1 MSYAPPPLQYFQGII
16 YNPDFFTSI
25 SSYITLS
32 YANANYLTRIGTSL
46 SASTLTQFAGNVSVL
61 GLLTISG
68 GISLSGGLSV
78 DSLIVSGTSLFQ
90 GQSTFNLIPI
100 LPSGFQ
106 FITTGS
112 QTIDGTKTFNLI
124 PILPSGFQFITT
136 GSQTIIGSKTFSN
149 VLTTAG
155 INDSLSITSPN
166 ITGSTVVNGAY
177 FNATNPAGSSSF
189 YTTTISGT
197 LFSNLFSNSSSTV
210 PYTLTSN
217 SVAIPSGTNS
227 SSGLQIGW
235 NGTVGTGE
243 TNFINLG
250 QAGAGG
256 FQFGTISNS
265 LSYRALCDINLYS
278 NYGLWLFSNVG
289 RLRIDDRNG
298 GAFFWSQSQ
307 EGSQM
312 QMSNNGISTSIILS
326 CGNSL
331 GISSTALSINS
342 LAVST
347 NINFNPLSTSTF
359 NFSHP
364 TTTLGNNLSTNTTQ
378 YATVGYVNANSGA
391 SILSTNNTWTGT
403 NGFTQ
408 RLIQVGNATQYI
420 NFGCGVGN
428 IANIVIG
435 DSSSLSTIS
444 ATGANICISSPAT
457 SSMYNTTGSG
467 NICLG
472 GLSATLLTSGNGN
485 TFLGGGC
492 GQTITTGSNN
502 TVIGSSAWST
512 GTANFSN
519 CTVLGTNAP
528 EPVANN
534 SIVIGSSSETIYVA
548 GASQLNN
555 SLLYGTTVC
564 SSSVLQ
570 INNQT
575 KRFES
580 VYTTGVANTLT
591 NPLPFMILFTPI
603 AGMSFTLPI
612 PSSTNAGQTFII
624 RRAGTGGGQSIAFGV
639 TGGGAVWVPV
649 NSGTAVASFVVS
661 VTWQFT
667 FYSNGTNYICIA

>member
-1 MSYAPPPLQYFQGII
+1 MSTVPPTYTFQGVY
-16 YNPDFFTSI
+16 YNPVFFPAITGFL
-25 SSYITLS
+25 TLS
-32 YANANYLTRIGTSL
+32 QANALFLARTGFAS
-46 SASTLTQFAGNVSVL
+46 SVASTTSFTGSVIIS
-61 GLLTISG
+61 GLLTLSG
-68 GISLSGGLSV
+68 GIALTGGLTV
-78 DSLIVSGTSLFQ
+78 DTLIVNTLTTLNTNTIINNILTINATNSII
-90 GQSTFNLIPI
+90 GQTTFSLIPI
-100 LPSGFQ
+100 LPTGYQ
-106 FITTGS
+106 FLTNTS
-112 QTIDGTKTFNLI
+112 QTITGAKTFT
-124 PILPSGFQFITT
+124 SVIT
-136 GSQTIIGSKTFSN
+136 SN
-149 VLTTAG
+149 G
-155 INDSLSITSPN
+155 INDSISITAPT
-166 ITGSTVVNGAY
+166 ITASTVCNAPY
-177 FNATNPAGSSSF
+177 FNATNATLTSNL
-189 YTTTISGT
+189 YNVLISGV
-197 LFSNLFSNSSSTV
+197 LSVNLLTNSSSTL
-210 PYTLTSN
+210 PINIGCGT
-217 SVAIPSGTNS
+217 VAIPSGTNA

-235 NGTVGTGE
+235 NGVAGNGE
-243 TNFINLG
+243 TDFINLG
-250 QAGAGG
+250 QAGVGG
-256 FQFGTISNS
+256 FNFGVITNS
-265 LSYRALCDINLYS
+265 LPYRAICAMNPYS
-278 NYGLWLFSNVG
+278 NQGFWLFSNCG

-298 GAFFWSQSQ
+298 GAFWWGQSM

-326 CGNSL
+326 CGNAS
-331 GISSTALSINS
+331 GVGSTCLSINTS
-342 LAVST
+342 GVSP
-347 NINFNPLSTSTF
+347 NVNLNPLSTTTF
-359 NFSHP
+359 NVSHP

-391 SILSTNNTWTGT
+391 SILSTNNTWSGT

-420 NFGCGVGN
+420 NFGCGIGN

-444 ATGANICISSPAT
+444 ATGANICISAPAT

-624 RRAGTGGGQSIAFGV
+624 RRAATGGGQSIAFGV
-639 TGGGAVWVPV
+639 TGGGAVWLPV
-649 NSGTAVASFVVS
+649 NSGSAVASFVVS

-667 FYSNGTNYICIA
+667 FFSNGTNYICVA

>member
-1 MSYAPPPLQYFQGII
+1 MDTAPPPIYDFLNINYNQAFFMSNSSGYVTYAYVNTNFLKSVGIALSTATTTT
-16 YNPDFFTSI
+16 FTGSVSIGGLLTLSGGIGITGGITVDSLTVNGISTFNSTMNSKGISDTVSI
-25 SSYITLS
+25 SSPIIT
-32 YANANYLTRIGTSL
+32 ATTVCNA
-46 SASTLTQFAGNVSVL
+46 
-61 GLLTISG
+61 
-68 GISLSGGLSV
+68 
-78 DSLIVSGTSLFQ
+78 
-90 GQSTFNLIPI
+90 P
-100 LPSGFQ
+100 
-106 FITTGS
+106 
-112 QTIDGTKTFNLI
+112 
-124 PILPSGFQFITT
+124 
-136 GSQTIIGSKTFSN
+136 
-149 VLTTAG
+149 
-155 INDSLSITSPN
+155 
-166 ITGSTVVNGAY
+166 Y
-177 FNATNPAGSSSF
+177 FNATNNGFTSNF
-189 YTTTISGT
+189 YNTNINGILFANNINLSVSTPLTISIGT
-197 LFSNLFSNSSSTV
+197 VSL
-210 PYTLTSN
+210 
-217 SVAIPSGTNS
+217 PSGTNS
-227 SSGLQIGW
+227 NSGLQIGW
-235 NGTVGTGE
+235 NGTGGTGE
-243 TNFINLG
+243 TNFINLA

-307 EGSQM
+307 EGLQM

-326 CGNSL
+326 CGNAS
-331 GISSTALSINS
+331 GVNTTALSINS
-342 LAVST
+342 SSVST
-347 NINFNPLSTSTF
+347 NVNLNPLSTTTF

-378 YATVGYVNANSGA
+378 YATVGYVNTTIGPSLLT
-391 SILSTNNTWTGT
+391 SNNTWTGT

-408 RLIQVGNATQYI
+408 SLIQVGNATQYI
-420 NFGCGVGN
+420 NFGCGIGN
-428 IANIVIG
+428 IDNIVIG
-435 DSSSLSTIS
+435 DSSSLSTVSIN
-444 ATGANICISSPAT
+444 GANICISSPAT

-472 GLSATLLTSGNGN
+472 GSSASLLSTGNGN

-512 GTANFSN
+512 GSNFSN

-528 EPVANN
+528 APAANN

-555 SLLYGTTVC
+555 SLLSGTTVC

-624 RRAGTGGGQSIAFGV
+624 RRAATGGGQSIAFGV
-639 TGGGAVWVPV
+639 TGGGAVWISV
-649 NSGTAVASFVVS
+649 NSGTAIASFVVS

-667 FYSNGTNYICIA
+667 FYSNGTNYICIS